1 MSKSAFIRDIESL
14 EQLRVAIIRFYEEN
28 QLQINA
34 IDSKIESKLN
44 LLKSNESRLISSIQI
59 AEDNLH
65 RAKSDLQFCESDTYE
80 DDEGNT
86 VYPNCDY
93 EENEVINCRNELA
106 IANNNYNI
114 FKSSI
119 RNLEQNIANYQKPKF
134 QYKDKLN
141 FTKEQASH
149 SLSQLI
155 NGAEDYLSVNLQTE
169 TSSSNLFSEN
179 RNELKSVLD
188 TLVLGV
194 PKLILEG
201 FYSFFSLLGNSYS
214 FSNLIKKDIVDTVFR
229 HNNEN
234 YNCSKLKIKGQVG
247 TILNIDIPSP
257 IRGESV
263 GKNILENVE
272 LICRTNGCK
281 EINTWSSIE
290 NIEFY
295 QKQGFAIR
303 DKTENAGAD
312 VYKELDDNYDFLQK
326 EAGKTFESS
335 SSYIE
340 VERNDSI
347 EVNPLLIV
355 SPESFENTKF
365 WKQRGSDGS
374 PEKYIELLHLY
385 TKGKTYISEGKTS
398 DEIFSLN
405 DKVHNAISVFQN
417 QPIRLIKKG
426 NYYQVDQGRHRVM
439 AAQYHFKKTGQII
452 PLTADVIEYKL

>member
-1 MSKSAFIRDIESL
+1 MSNSAFIRDIESL

-28 QLQINA
+28 QSQINA

-80 DDEGNT
+80 DDDGNT

-114 FKSSI
+114 FNRSI
-119 RNLEQNIANYQKPKF
+119 RNLEQHIANYQKPKF
-134 QYKDKLN
+134 RYKDKLN

-149 SLSQLI
+149 SLTQLI
-155 NGAEDYLSVNLQTE
+155 NGAEDYLSVNLNTE
-169 TSSSNLFSEN
+169 TSSSNLYSEN
-179 RNELKSVLD
+179 KNGLNSVFD
-188 TLVLGV
+188 ILVLGV

-201 FYSFFSLLGNSYS
+201 VYSFFSLLGNKYS
-214 FSNLIKKDIVDTVFR
+214 FTNYIKKDVIDTVFK
-229 HNNEN
+229 HNNED
-234 YNCSKLKIKGQVG
+234 YKCSQLKIKNQVG
-247 TILNIDIPSP
+247 TILNIDTPNP
-257 IRGESV
+257 IREENV
-263 GKNILENVE
+263 GKNVLGNIE

-295 QKQGFAIR
+295 EKQGFSIR
-303 DKTENAGAD
+303 AKTENVGAD
-312 VYKELDDNYDFLQK
+312 IYKKLDDNYGFLQEK
-326 EAGKTFESS
+326 AAETFESS
-335 SSYIE
+335 NSYIE
-340 VERNDSI
+340 VERIDSI

-355 SPESFENTKF
+355 SPESFENTNF

-374 PEKYIELLHLY
+374 PEKYIELLDLH
-385 TKGKTYISEGKTS
+385 TKGKTFLSEGKS
-398 DEIFSLN
+398 LDEVYALN
-405 DKVHNAISVFQN
+405 EKVHNAISVFKN